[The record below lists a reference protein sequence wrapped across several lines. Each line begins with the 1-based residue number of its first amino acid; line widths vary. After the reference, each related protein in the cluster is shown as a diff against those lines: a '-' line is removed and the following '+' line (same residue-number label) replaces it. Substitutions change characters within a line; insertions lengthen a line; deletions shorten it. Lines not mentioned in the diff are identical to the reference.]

1 MKKDTFILILK
12 VLAAIIA
19 AILSVL
25 TVTSCSASKQVD
37 ITGRACIVTVDTT
50 FVNHNTNFILKK

>member
-1 MKKDTFILILK
+1 MKKETFILVLK
-12 VLAAIIA
+12 VLAAVIA

-25 TVTSCSASKQVD
+25 TVTSCSASKNVD
-37 ITGRACIVTVDTT
+37 ITGRACIVTVDST